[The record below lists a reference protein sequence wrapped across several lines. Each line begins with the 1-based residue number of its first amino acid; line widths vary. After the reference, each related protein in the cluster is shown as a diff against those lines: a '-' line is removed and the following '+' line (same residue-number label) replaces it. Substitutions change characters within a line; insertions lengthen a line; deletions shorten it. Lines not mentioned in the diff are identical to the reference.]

1 MFRQSN
7 KKDVDIH
14 LAKAVMHKV
23 PKCNCEFPS
32 DEGGDAGAADEELS
46 VLILL
51 LLPALPRHLGPA
63 ALVQQPLDRQ
73 LQLGTQVTKNMQSI
87 QNIGIWQML
96 MTLNIFNLQ
105 L

>member
-7 KKDVDIH
+7 KDVDIH
-14 LAKAVMHKV
+14 LAEAVMHKV
-23 PKCNCEFPS
+23 PKCNCEFPP

-51 LLPALPRHLGPA
+51 LLPLLPRHLGPA

-73 LQLGTQVTKNMQSI
+73 LQLGTQVTKNMRSI
-87 QNIGIWQML
+87 QNIGI
-96 MTLNIFNLQ
+96 
-105 L
+105 